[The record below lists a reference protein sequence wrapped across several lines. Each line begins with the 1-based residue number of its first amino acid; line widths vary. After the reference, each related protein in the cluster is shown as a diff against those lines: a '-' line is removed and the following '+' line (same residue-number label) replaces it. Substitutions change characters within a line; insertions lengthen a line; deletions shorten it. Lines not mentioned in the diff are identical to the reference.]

1 MEIGKMISKLR
12 NEKGLNQRDLAKL
25 LGVSNGAVGMW
36 ETGKRQP
43 DLDTIKKIA
52 SFFNVSVDDLLG
64 NETYIF
70 YDDQKKY
77 FHFFFDC
84 WDKCSARIKF
94 QLQELEISESDFCT
108 ELNIDLNKEISI
120 SDLKS
125 IANKLNVSTDYLLG
139 VSDYKNTSSVDTLF
153 VQSISARE
161 KEIIENFRL
170 LNKDNKDIIVG
181 ELKKCL
187 KEQRHES
194 VAADPMPLKKTGTDD
209 PKK

>member
-1 MEIGKMISKLR
+1 MEIGKIISRLR
-12 NEKGLNQRDLAKL
+12 KGKGLNQRDFAKL

-52 SFFNVSVDDLLG
+52 SFFDVTVDYLLG
-64 NETYIF
+64 NRAYVF

-84 WDKCSARIKF
+84 WDECSARIKYR
-94 QLQELEISESDFCT
+94 LQELGIPESDFCK
-108 ELNIDLNKEISI
+108 ELSIDLDKVISI
-120 SDLKS
+120 NDLKS
-125 IANKLNVSTDYLLG
+125 IANMLNVSTDYLLG
-139 VSDYKNTSSVDTLF
+139 LSDYKNVSSTETF
-153 VQSISARE
+153 FAQSFSTQE

-187 KEQRHES
+187 KEQRYES
-194 VAADPMPLKKTGTDD
+194 VAANSMPLRKTGTDNLG
-209 PKK
+209 K